1 MNIIL
6 KRVIVISELAH
17 ASKPSN
23 LSLEARDTRPMPFC
37 SPSLSNTGFP
47 TTEANLAT
55 SRSQVHFD
63 NQITMRS
70 HTLHQH
76 SDSMSPPN
84 LSQTASHPLM
94 PLGSDS
100 SASYSSSSHL
110 GSNQHL
116 TSTDNISMNSDT
128 SNQLDMHQLSHDQM
142 DRNTRLAQSSLD
154 LNSHVQTFQQ
164 HSNSQQH
171 LQQQQHHLQQH
182 PHHQLPS
189 FQSHQSSNTALYN
202 SGQGIGSS
210 TGDFSSYGPMYQYYS
225 NLNKCRPNP
234 YQRPSSNNS
243 AAAQAVAAQAA
254 VAAQYPFSVFSSY
267 PGFNTS
273 AGNLSSSD
281 GSSSATAASLAAALR
296 PHSYDYSGATPSGL
310 SSLPR

>member
-1 MNIIL
+1 
-6 KRVIVISELAH
+6 
-17 ASKPSN
+17 
-23 LSLEARDTRPMPFC
+23 MPFC
-37 SPSLSNTGFP
+37 SSSLSNTGFP
-47 TTEANLAT
+47 TAEANLAT

-267 PGFNTS
+267 PGFNAS

-281 GSSSATAASLAAALR
+281 ASSSATAASLAAALR